1 MQVKVINRIE
11 DLLIIK
17 NEWNELYTKGDYS
30 TFQSFDF
37 NYFSW
42 KYGLI
47 SNKGNKLAITV
58 IRAKKGIVAIFPF
71 YIDSNKQLRF
81 INDIHADFCDC
92 ISLQRIDIKKVFQ
105 AINKQYQIQN
115 IQLINLK
122 SDSIIKTFY
131 EDIKDDFLVLEPYEK
146 YSELQL
152 KKGDFPENYSKYKS
166 KQKTEFRRIKKI
178 NKDKIHSLFSILS
191 STFPKKNIISLKE
204 KMIALGYR
212 GNNFLSDEQLMIIE
226 NLYLEKK
233 LLISMIK
240 KNNKVH
246 ALSFILKKSN
256 EYLFWIDMF
265 DDAKMVNIF
274 NYISLMQELSRKN
287 TVKMNLGRGTYNYKI
302 TNFKP
307 EIKQLF
313 SVFIFSSKFQKLSFL
328 FFKNVMNII
337 KIIYKKIKR

>member
-1 MQVKVINRIE
+1 MKIKIYNKIE
-11 DLLIIK
+11 DLLLIK
-17 NEWNELYTKGDYS
+17 EDWNKLFIKGDYS
-30 TFQSFDF
+30 VFQSFDF
-37 NYFSW
+37 NYYSW
-42 KYGLI
+42 KHELI
-47 SNKGNKLAITV
+47 SDNRNQLAITV
-58 IRAKKGIVAIFPF
+58 IRTNKGVVAIFPF

-92 ISLQRIDIKKVFQ
+92 ISLQQIDIKKVFQ
-105 AINKQYQIQN
+105 ATNEQYQIEN

-122 SDSIIKTFY
+122 ADSIIKTFF
-131 EDIKDDFLVLEPYEK
+131 EDIKDDLLLLEPYEK

-152 KKGDFPENYSKYKS
+152 EKGDFPNNYSKYKS

-178 NKDKIHSLFSILS
+178 NKDKTHYLFSVLS
-191 STFPKKNIISLKE
+191 LDFPKKNIISLRE

-212 GNNFLSDEQLMIIE
+212 KNNFLSDEQLMIIE
-226 NLYLEKK
+226 NLYLERKM
-233 LLISMIK
+233 LISMIK

-246 ALSFILKKSN
+246 ALSFVLKKSN

-265 DDAKMVNIF
+265 DDTKMVNIF
-274 NYISLMQELSRKN
+274 NYISLMQELSSKN

-313 SVFIFSSKFQKLSFL
+313 AIFIFSSKFQKLSFL
-328 FFKNVMNII
+328 FFKNVKNSIRV
-337 KIIYKKIKR
+337 IYKKIKR